1 MDPAR
6 FRIVAIVLAGHL
18 SMIGVMV
25 VFGVG
30 SFTPPA
36 PRPIQVQLVSP
47 SSQDK
52 SSPRPRS
59 LSTPPPA
66 PIVAADT
73 PATSASAQQVKPQPQ
88 PPIPP
93 VTSAAPPSPTRAP
106 AVPRAAM
113 PMLETSPATSLSV
126 PNDSVSTSPAPS
138 VVAPAVRQPQATAS
152 PSGGSAAD
160 RLDRGPTVDAS
171 FQGNR
176 LPDYPPMSR
185 RLGEQGVVVLRVFI
199 TPDGRASDVAL
210 VKSSGSTRLDRSAMD
225 AVRQWRFVPA
235 RQGGRPVGAWYEW
248 RWEFRLDG

>member
-6 FRIVAIVLAGHL
+6 FRIVLIVLAGHL

-25 VFGVG
+25 AFGVG

-36 PRPIQVQLVSP
+36 PQPIQVQLVRP
-47 SSQDK
+47 SAPSM
-52 SSPRPRS
+52 
-59 LSTPPPA
+59 TP
-66 PIVAADT
+66 V
-73 PATSASAQQVKPQPQ
+73 
-88 PPIPP
+88 IPP
-93 VTSAAPPSPTRAP
+93 SRTRSP
-106 AVPRAAM
+106 AVPRATVSA
-113 PMLETSPATSLSV
+113 PETSSPPSLSV
-126 PNDSVSTSPAPS
+126 PNDSVSTNPAPS
-138 VVAPAVRQPQATAS
+138 VVAPAVRPPEALAP
-152 PSGGSAAD
+152 PSGGSAAGNGP
-160 RLDRGPTVDAS
+160 DRGPTVDAS

-176 LPDYPPMSR
+176 LPDYPAMSR

-235 RQGGRPVGAWYEW
+235 RQAGQPVGAWYEW